1 METPARHSGRSVT
14 TWPGLGFDENQE
26 GLRSQ
31 HLEGVRPTAISLPAE
46 EGDKEGCLLFQRKQG
61 ADVGEEGEK
70 EETRGGGGEGGP
82 DGARSQ
88 SPDGARSQSPDGARS
103 QSRAEEGGSQFR
115 ASALSPAE
123 EEGNQVGA
131 RSPWPAQEEG
141 RQVGASALGPAFEEG
156 GLVGA
161 SSSGPAEEESGLVGA
176 SAPGPAE
183 EEGELDSASDSG
195 PAEEESGLADASSS
209 ESAEEEGGLADAS
222 SSESAEEEGGLVGAS
237 SPGPAE
243 EEGRSVGAAFEEES
257 LFGASAPGPVAHNHH
272 VGGTARIGGQELGQ
286 QQEPVSVAT
295 NSLRDRNRH
304 EQQVR
309 RPTFTPLQLQ
319 ELERIFQRN
328 HYPDVLARLELARR
342 MDVTE
347 AKVQVW
353 FKNRRARWRRY
364 QRTLRARNT
373 PPIVQHYPV
382 TVMWGGT
389 YYAMFAWDPNLVPF
403 LPGALPF
410 LLPLPPI
417 RPLLLW
423 PPMPTPVHLMMPI
436 PWPMQPPMPPPYPP
450 LFLPPLPF
458 YFMPLSPYGPVP
470 CGLIWILIV
479 SHSF

>member
-1 METPARHSGRSVT
+1 METPARRSRRSVT

-31 HLEGVRPTAISLPAE
+31 RLEGVRPTAISLPVE

-70 EETRGGGGEGGP
+70 EETRGGGGEGGQ
-82 DGARSQ
+82 DGASIMGPADEEQ
-88 SPDGARSQSPDGARS
+88 GLVGDSVPGLVASNNH
-103 QSRAEEGGSQFR
+103 EGGSTR
-115 ASALSPAE
+115 
-123 EEGNQVGA
+123 V
-131 RSPWPAQEEG
+131 
-141 RQVGASALGPAFEEG
+141 V
-156 GLVGA
+156 
-161 SSSGPAEEESGLVGA
+161 
-176 SAPGPAE
+176 
-183 EEGELDSASDSG
+183 
-195 PAEEESGLADASSS
+195 
-209 ESAEEEGGLADAS
+209 
-222 SSESAEEEGGLVGAS
+222 
-237 SPGPAE
+237 
-243 EEGRSVGAAFEEES
+243 
-257 LFGASAPGPVAHNHH
+257 
-272 VGGTARIGGQELGQ
+272 GQELGR
-286 QQEPVSVAT
+286 QQEELIGGGV
-295 NSLRDRNRH
+295 NSRQAGSRQ
-304 EQQVR
+304 EQQAR
-309 RPTFTPLQLQ
+309 RSTFTSLQLQ
-319 ELERIFQRN
+319 ELETIFQRHQYLN
-328 HYPDVLARLELARR
+328 GLARFELARR

-382 TVMWGGT
+382 TIIWGGT

-458 YFMPLSPYGPVP
+458 YFMPLSPYGPAP